1 MSVVVCLVFGF
12 FCVFCVCVCCCWF
25 GRIVVVVVIVDVVV
39 VVLIRTDFI
48 LKILLKQIWCP
59 VNVNFINCTTNAFV
73 LVAVFLECFI
83 LSFNL
88 EHS

>member
-1 MSVVVCLVFGF
+1 MSVVVCLVFG
-12 FCVFCVCVCCCWF
+12 VFCVIFVCVF
-25 GRIVVVVVIVDVVV
+25 VVIVVVV

-59 VNVNFINCTTNAFV
+59 VNVKFINCTTNAFV